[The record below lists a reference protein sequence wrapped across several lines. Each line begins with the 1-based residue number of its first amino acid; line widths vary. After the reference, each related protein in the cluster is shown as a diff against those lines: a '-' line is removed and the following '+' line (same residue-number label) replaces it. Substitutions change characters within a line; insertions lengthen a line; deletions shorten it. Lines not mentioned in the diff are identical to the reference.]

1 MVQTLQEGIL
11 SKNRRWKNMW
21 VIFLL
26 SSMAFAIVSL
36 LTMYVGNKIINAM
49 KRDDSKL
56 EKELEN
62 NRSEV
67 EKEKEMHE

>member
-1 MVQTLQEGIL
+1 MVQALQKGVL

-67 EKEKEMHE
+67 EKEKEKYE

>member
-1 MVQTLQEGIL
+1 
-11 SKNRRWKNMW
+11 MW

-26 SSMAFAIVSL
+26 SSMAFAIVAL
-36 LTMYVGNKIINAM
+36 LMMYVGNKVINAM

-62 NRSEV
+62 NRLEV
-67 EKEKEMHE
+67 EREKEKHE

>member
-1 MVQTLQEGIL
+1 
-11 SKNRRWKNMW
+11 MW

-67 EKEKEMHE
+67 EKEKERHE